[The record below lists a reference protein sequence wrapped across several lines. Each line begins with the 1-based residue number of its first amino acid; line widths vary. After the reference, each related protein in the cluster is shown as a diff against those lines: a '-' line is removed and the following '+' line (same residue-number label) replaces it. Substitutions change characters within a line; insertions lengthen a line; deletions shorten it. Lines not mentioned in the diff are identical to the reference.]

1 MVKKYPRRCLSH
13 PLSTITPVR
22 TFRRLCVYC
31 GSNRGTSPAFT
42 EAATLLGRTLAA
54 RGIGI
59 VYGGGHVGLM
69 GVLADAA
76 LAEGGEVIGVIPTS
90 LQEKELGHSGLT
102 EMHVVGSMH
111 ERKQMMADLSDG
123 FIAMPGG
130 IGTLEELF
138 ETFTWLQLG
147 FHDKPVALLNVGGFY
162 DKLIEFVHQLTRD
175 GFLKREHEGCLL
187 ADTDP
192 AALLE
197 KMRCFELPDVGKWM
211 ERLKAEER

>member
-1 MVKKYPRRCLSH
+1 MRV
-13 PLSTITPVR
+13 
-22 TFRRLCVYC
+22 FRRLCVYC
-31 GSNRGTSPAFT
+31 GSNRGSSPEFAAAAISLGT
-42 EAATLLGRTLAA
+42 ELASH
-54 RGIGI
+54 GIGL

-69 GVLADAA
+69 GVLADAV
-76 LAEGGEVIGVIPTS
+76 LGDGGEVIGVIPS
-90 LQEKELGHSGLT
+90 ALEEKELGHPFLT
-102 EMHVVGSMH
+102 ELHVVASMH

-123 FIAMPGG
+123 FIAIPGG

-147 FHDKPVALLNVGGFY
+147 FHHKPVALLNVGGFY

-175 GFLKREHEGCLL
+175 GFLKPEHEGCLL

-192 AALLE
+192 AALLD
-197 KMRCFELPDVGKWM
+197 KMQCFELPDVGKWM

>member
-1 MVKKYPRRCLSH
+1 MRA
-13 PLSTITPVR
+13 
-22 TFRRLCVYC
+22 FRRICVYC
-31 GSNRGTSPAFT
+31 GSNPGGSSVFT
-42 EAATLLGRTLAA
+42 DAAVTLGRTLAS
-54 RGIGI
+54 RGIGV

-76 LAEGGEVIGVIPTS
+76 LEAGGEVIGVIPTA
-90 LQEKELGHSGLT
+90 LQEKELGHPLLT
-102 EMHVVGSMH
+102 QLHVVASMH

-147 FHDKPVALLNVGGFY
+147 FHQKPVALLNIGGFY
-162 DKLIEFVHQLTRD
+162 DKLIEFVHQLTHD
-175 GFLKREHEGCLL
+175 GFLKPEHEGCLL
-187 ADTDP
+187 VETDA

-197 KMRCFELPDVGKWM
+197 KMQHFELPEIGKWM
-211 ERLKAEER
+211 ERMKAEER